1 MRKLIVLVGVV
12 LLLALALTAYASP
25 TGPSDGIDVQ
35 GSASTFS
42 GTLQEP
48 DITSSSSDS
57 VTVEGANATFR
68 DHLQEPW
75 APDSH

>member
-12 LLLALALTAYASP
+12 PLLALALTAYASSA
-25 TGPSDGIDVQ
+25 GPSGSIEVQ

-48 DITSSSSDS
+48 GINTLP
-57 VTVEGANATFR
+57 VEPDGATFGGS
-68 DHLQEPW
+68 LEEPR
-75 APDSH
+75 

>member
-1 MRKLIVLVGVV
+1 MRKLIILVGVV

-35 GSASTFS
+35 GSAYTFS

-48 DITSSSSDS
+48 EITSSSDL
-57 VTVEGANATFR
+57 VTVEGAGSTFR
-68 DHLQEPW
+68 APLQEP
-75 APDSH
+75 

>member
-1 MRKLIVLVGVV
+1 MRKLIIPVGVV

-25 TGPSDGIDVQ
+25 TGPSDGIDVE

-48 DITSSSSDS
+48 DITSSSDS

-68 DHLQEPW
+68 DPLQEPW

>member
-12 LLLALALTAYASP
+12 LLLTLALTAYVSS
-25 TGPSDGIDVQ
+25 TGPSGGIEAQ

-48 DITSSSSDS
+48 EINTLPVESS
-57 VTVEGANATFR
+57 GATFGGSFE
-68 DHLQEPW
+68 EPR
-75 APDSH
+75 

>member
-1 MRKLIVLVGVV
+1 MRKLIILVGVV
-12 LLLALALTAYASP
+12 LLLALVLTAYASP

-48 DITSSSSDS
+48 EITSSSDS

-68 DHLQEPW
+68 DPLQEPW

>member
-1 MRKLIVLVGVV
+1 MRKLIILVGVV

-48 DITSSSSDS
+48 DITSSADS
-57 VTVEGANATFR
+57 VAVEGANATFR
-68 DHLQEPW
+68 DPLQEPW

>member
-25 TGPSDGIDVQ
+25 TGPSHGIDVQ

-48 DITSSSSDS
+48 EITSSSDL
-57 VTVEGANATFR
+57 VTVEGAGATFGAS
-68 DHLQEPW
+68 LQEP
-75 APDSH
+75 